1 MENAEVIGEVVS
13 ADNTAAKIMKVFNY
27 SYDQNVSK
35 HVGEDIEMREEELTA
50 NASPD
55 QNPMLLK

>member
-27 SYDQNVSK
+27 SYDQNESK
-35 HVGEDIEMREEELTA
+35 HVGEDTEMREEELTA